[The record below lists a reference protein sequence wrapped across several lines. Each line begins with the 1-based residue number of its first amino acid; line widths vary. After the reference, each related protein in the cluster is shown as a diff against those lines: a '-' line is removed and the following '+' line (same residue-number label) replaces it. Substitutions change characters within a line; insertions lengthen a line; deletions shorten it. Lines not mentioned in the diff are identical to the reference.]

1 MAEVFEKLFPE
12 AFISRLLEQ
21 GVRGDGRRAD
31 QVRPMHLA
39 LNVVSST
46 ASSSVCSMGRTRVM
60 CAIQYELTSA
70 FPVQPRMEFEI
81 TSSNPNHAAQLAG
94 RLSGV
99 AKELVEVDK
108 ELWAKPLEVGFV
120 LKCSFV
126 VMDDDGGVFDCL
138 VNSLSA
144 ALVELRLP
152 TDFATTAS
160 PSSQLKIKSLDSARP
175 VRVRKV
181 RALSFCLL
189 EGGDGGL
196 VADPTEK
203 EESVLKSTLC
213 LVVDQAG
220 SGQVVS
226 LTKLGKN
233 GLVLPSTLQQ
243 CLAIARNL

>member
-21 GVRGDGRRAD
+21 GARGDGRRAD
-31 QVRPMHLA
+31 QVRPAHLA
-39 LNVVSST
+39 LGVVSS
-46 ASSSVCSMGRTRVM
+46 ASSSSVCSMGRTRVM

-70 FPVQPRMEFEI
+70 FPVRPRMELAI
-81 TSSNPNHAAQLAG
+81 TSPNPNHALQLAG

-108 ELWAKPLEVGFV
+108 ELWAKELEVAFV

-144 ALVELRLP
+144 ALAGLRLP
-152 TDFATTAS
+152 TDFAATST
-160 PSSQLKIKSLDSARP
+160 QLKIKSLDSARP
-175 VRVRKV
+175 LRVKRV

-189 EGGDGGL
+189 EGGGL

-203 EESVLKSTLC
+203 EESVLQSSLC
-213 LVVDQAG
+213 VVVDQTG
-220 SGQVVS
+220 GGQVVA
-226 LTKLGKN
+226 LVKLGKN
-233 GLVLPSTLQQ
+233 GAVLPSTLQQ
-243 CLAIARNL
+243 CLAIERKLERTL